1 MAPRGFKI
9 EILDIMEN
17 ISFYTI
23 LESSVIL
30 DKNLSSTEKI
40 LYSLICLFSNNK
52 KGYCFKSNNEL
63 MEIMNLKHRQFYYC
77 ITSLKKYNY
86 IIIKKVNTRTYI
98 MPVINKIYIEAEQK
112 RQERRKNMF
121 DYDWL
126 NDRE

>member
-1 MAPRGFKI
+1 
-9 EILDIMEN
+9 MEN

-23 LESSVIL
+23 LESNVIL